1 MVNTI
6 RKKLSESAAARWT
19 VLILVSFTMLTGYIV
34 TDVMAPLKTMLET
47 DLGWESSEYGIFT
60 SGYGYFNLFLF
71 MLIIGGMLLDK
82 WGPRVTG
89 LMAVII
95 MIIGT
100 FVKFWAVSTDFGNAV
115 VAPELFGWEIFSVKS
130 QVFYAT
136 LGFAIFGVGIEMIGI
151 TATKIV
157 VKWFTG
163 HSLALA
169 MGLNVAA
176 GRIGT
181 AIATGAALP
190 TAKYFGNI
198 SMPLVLCLI
207 ALCIGLLTFL
217 IYVMMD
223 VKADKENVLPAAGEN
238 GSEEQEE
245 QEEQFKL
252 SDIWSIMKIRGFWYI
267 TLLCL
272 LFYAAV
278 FPFLKF
284 ATELMIMKFG
294 VSTVWAGSILSL
306 IPIGNMLMTP
316 FFGSIYDLKGR
327 GATIMIIGA
336 VLLVM
341 VHILFSVPALNAPW
355 MAVVLMLLLGAAFSL
370 VPSAMW
376 PSVPK
381 IIPYHKL
388 GTAYSLIFYIQ
399 NIGLSGVPLLIG
411 IVLDKYCDT
420 GETIIIDDK
429 VSTLYDYSLPM
440 MIFAGFGVLS
450 VIFALLLRKED
461 ARKGYGL
468 ELPNI
473 KK

>member
-1 MVNTI
+1 MVNSI
-6 RKKLSESAAARWT
+6 RKKLAESAAARWT
-19 VLILVSFTMLTGYIV
+19 VLLLVSFTMLTGYIV
-34 TDVMAPLKTMLET
+34 TDVMAPLKTMLST
-47 DLGWESSEYGIFT
+47 DLGWNSSEYSVFT
-60 SGYGYFNLFLF
+60 SGYGLFNIFLF

-89 LMAVII
+89 MLAVVI

-100 FVKFWAVSTDFGNAV
+100 FVKYWAVSADFGDAV
-115 VAPELFGWEIFSVKS
+115 IAPVLFGRELFSLKS

-163 HSLALA
+163 YSLALA

-181 AIATGAALP
+181 AIATGVALP
-190 TAKYFGNI
+190 AAKHFGNV

-207 ALCIGLLTFL
+207 ALCIGLLAFL
-217 IYVMMD
+217 VYVMMD
-223 VKADKENVLPAAGEN
+223 VRADKERAAESDGVPA
-238 GSEEQEE
+238 SE
-245 QEEQFKL
+245 EEQFRIA
-252 SDIWSIMKIRGFWYI
+252 DIVSIMKIRGFWYI

-294 VSTVWAGSILSL
+294 ISTAWAGSILSL

-316 FFGSIYDLKGR
+316 LFGSIYDVKGR

-341 VHILFSVPALNAPW
+341 VHVLFSVPALNAPW

-420 GETIIIDDK
+420 GGTIMIDGK
-429 VSTLYDYSLPM
+429 SCTLYDYSLPM
-440 MIFAGFGVLS
+440 MIFAGFGILS

>member
-1 MVNTI
+1 MVQAI

-19 VLILVSFTMLTGYIV
+19 VLVLVSFTMLTGYIV
-34 TDVMAPLKTMLET
+34 TDVMSPLKTMLET
-47 DLGWESSEYGIFT
+47 HLGWDSSDYGIFT

-89 LMAVII
+89 TLAVII
-95 MIIGT
+95 MIAGT
-100 FVKFWAVSTDFGNAV
+100 FVKYWAISSDFGGAV
-115 VAPELFGWEIFSVKS
+115 VAPSVFGWQMFSMNA

-190 TAKYFGNI
+190 VAKHFESPG
-198 SMPLVLCLI
+198 MPLILCLI
-207 ALCIGLLTFL
+207 GLCIGLLAFL
-217 IYVMMD
+217 VFVMMD
-223 VKADKENVLPAAGEN
+223 VRVDKEKALEKAEKQG
-238 GSEEQEE
+238 GSEEPEDK
-245 QEEQFKL
+245 FRL
-252 SDIWSIMKIRGFWYI
+252 SDIVSIMKIRGFWYI

-272 LFYAAV
+272 LFYSAV
-278 FPFLKF
+278 FPFLKY
-284 ATELMIMKFG
+284 ATELMIMKYG
-294 VSTVWAGSILSL
+294 ISTMWAGSILAL
-306 IPIGNMLMTP
+306 IPFGNMLMTP
-316 FFGSIYDLKGR
+316 LFGSIYDLKGK

-336 VLLVM
+336 VLLTT
-341 VHILFSVPALNAPW
+341 VHLLFSVGGMNAPW
-355 MAVVLMLLLGAAFSL
+355 MAIVLMILLGAAFSL

-381 IIPYHKL
+381 IIPFHKL

-399 NIGLSGVPLLIG
+399 NIGLSFVPLLVG
-411 IVLDKYCDT
+411 KVLNKYCDT
-420 GETIIIDDK
+420 GETIMIDGK
-429 VSTLYDYSLPM
+429 LCTLYDYSIPM
-440 MIFAGFGVLS
+440 LIFAGFGILS
-450 VIFALLLRKED
+450 IVFALLLRKED

>member
-1 MVNTI
+1 MVQKI
-6 RKKLSESAAARWT
+6 RKKLTESAAARWM

-47 DLGWESSEYGIFT
+47 DLGWESADYSIFT
-60 SGYGYFNLFLF
+60 SGYGYFNIFLC

-82 WGPRVTG
+82 WGPRLTG
-89 LMAVII
+89 TLAVVL

-100 FVKFWAVSTDFGNAV
+100 LVKWWAVTTDFGSAV
-115 VAPELFGWEIFSVKS
+115 VSPELFGWQLFSVKS
-130 QVFYAT
+130 QIFYAT
-136 LGFAIFGVGIEMIGI
+136 FGFAIFGVGIEMIGI

-181 AIATGAALP
+181 AIATGVALP
-190 TAKYFGNI
+190 TAKYFGNVGT
-198 SMPLVLCLI
+198 PLALCLI
-207 ALCIGLLTFL
+207 GLCIGLLSFL
-217 IYVMMD
+217 VYVMMD
-223 VKADKENVLPAAGEN
+223 VRADKEKAESIDG
-238 GSEEQEE
+238 QEHD
-245 QEEQFKL
+245 EEQFRL
-252 SDIWSIMKIRGFWYI
+252 SDILSIMKIRGFWYI

-272 LFYAAV
+272 LFYSAV

-294 VSTVWAGSILSL
+294 ISTAWAGSILSL

-316 FFGSIYDLKGR
+316 LFGSIYDVKGR

-336 VLLVM
+336 VLLVI
-341 VHILFSVPALNAPW
+341 VHVLFSVPGLDAPW
-355 MAVVLMLLLGAAFSL
+355 IAIVLMILLGAAFSL

-381 IIPYHKL
+381 IIPSHML

-411 IVLDKYCDT
+411 IVLDKYCNT
-420 GETIIIDDK
+420 GQTIMIDEK
-429 VSTLYDYSLPM
+429 SCTLYDYSLPM
-440 MIFAGFGVLS
+440 MIFAGFGILS
-450 VIFALLLRKED
+450 IIFALLLRKED

-468 ELPNI
+468 EMPNI